1 MNFIKTTAL
10 LTLMTLVVLFS
21 ATALGFDVISAL
33 FFAVIFNFFISFG
46 NFLYILLKYYES
58 NY

>member
-1 MNFIKTTAL
+1 MNFVKTTAL

-33 FFAVIFNFFISFG
+33 FFAVIFNFFIYFFSG
-46 NFLYILLKYYES
+46 NLAIKS
-58 NY
+58 TRA

>member
-1 MNFIKTTAL
+1 MNFVKTTAL

-33 FFAVIFNFFISFG
+33 FFAVIFNFIKVMRNFIKLQPS
-46 NFLYILLKYYES
+46 KA
-58 NY
+58 

>member
-1 MNFIKTTAL
+1 MNFVKTTAL

-33 FFAVIFNFFISFG
+33 FFAVIFNF
-46 NFLYILLKYYES
+46 LYTFFW
-58 NY
+58 